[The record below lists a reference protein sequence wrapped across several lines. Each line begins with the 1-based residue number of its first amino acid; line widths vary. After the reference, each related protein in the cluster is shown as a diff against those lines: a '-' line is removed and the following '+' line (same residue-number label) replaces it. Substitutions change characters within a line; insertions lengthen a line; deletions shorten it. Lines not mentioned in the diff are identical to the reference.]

1 MHRDPIDRPSDTPE
15 RTNSAT
21 ATDPR
26 GVDAPAPERPTAGS
40 AVGDAGPDRTPGR
53 AADSAEAAFDALY
66 LSTAAGLTQQAYVL
80 TGCRRL
86 AFESA
91 EQAFHRAW
99 EQWPE
104 VAHDPDPEAWVRARA
119 HEYALSPWHRL
130 RPGRPRPDQPAADPV
145 VRVLLELPPWQRR
158 AALLCDGLDLSVAE
172 AAAETHATTDATVGR
187 LRHARAVIS
196 GRLPGGVAG
205 APDHPLRRRVKDA
218 SASTLA
224 QPWCVRAA
232 SERRAR
238 ALTVVVFAATA
249 ALAVLTGAFA
259 LAPSTDRAGDDGGRS
274 PHARSQ
280 PGEPPAETR

>member
-1 MHRDPIDRPSDTPE
+1 MHRKTINRPGGTPE
-15 RTNSAT
+15 SPSPA
-21 ATDPR
+21 A
-26 GVDAPAPERPTAGS
+26 APT
-40 AVGDAGPDRTPGR
+40 PDRAG
-53 AADSAEAAFDALY
+53 DSAEADFDALY
-66 LSTAAGLTQQAYVL
+66 LSTAPGLTQQAYVL

-119 HEYALSPWHRL
+119 HEYALAPWHRL
-130 RPGRPRPDQPAADPV
+130 RPGRPRPDPPAADPV

-158 AALLCDGLDLSVAE
+158 TALLCDGLDLSVAE
-172 AAAETHATTDATVGR
+172 ATAETHASTAATAGR

-218 SASTLA
+218 SAATLA

-238 ALTVVVFAATA
+238 ALTLVAFAATA
-249 ALAVLTGAFA
+249 ALALLAGFFA
-259 LAPSTDRAGDDGGRS
+259 LAPSADRSDDGNGRS

-280 PGEPPAETR
+280 SGDPSPGAR

>member
-1 MHRDPIDRPSDTPE
+1 M
-15 RTNSAT
+15 
-21 ATDPR
+21 
-26 GVDAPAPERPTAGS
+26 
-40 AVGDAGPDRTPGR
+40 
-53 AADSAEAAFDALY
+53 ADSAEAAFDALY

-86 AFESA
+86 AFEST

-104 VAHDPDPEAWVRARA
+104 VAHDPDPEAWVRARV
-119 HEYALSPWHRL
+119 HEYALAPWHRL
-130 RPGRPRPDQPAADPV
+130 RPGRPRPDPLTAEPV

-158 AALLCDGLDLSVAE
+158 TALLCDGLDLSVAE
-172 AAAETHATTDATVGR
+172 AAAETHASPAATAGR

-196 GRLPGGVAG
+196 GRLPDGVAG

-218 SASTLA
+218 SVATLA

-238 ALTVVVFAATA
+238 ALTLVVFAATA
-249 ALAVLTGAFA
+249 ALAVLAGAFA
-259 LAPSTDRAGDDGGRS
+259 LAPSPDSDDGRS
-274 PHARSQ
+274 PQAQSQ
-280 PGEPPAETR
+280 SQAQADDPSVAGR